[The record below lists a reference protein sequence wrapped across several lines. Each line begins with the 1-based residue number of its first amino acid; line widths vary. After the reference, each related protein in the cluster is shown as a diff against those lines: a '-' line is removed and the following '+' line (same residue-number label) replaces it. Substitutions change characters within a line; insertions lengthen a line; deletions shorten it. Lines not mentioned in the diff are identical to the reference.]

1 MREPGPG
8 AGAATPAGPPVCRL
22 PAAEKGD
29 AQAQLYVGEIFE
41 RGLAGQPDYAAA
53 VTWYR
58 RAADQGFSQAL
69 IALGAL
75 VQQGLGAPRDPALAE
90 KLFRRAAGLPDEMPG
105 DAAPAPGPGSR
116 NDELSTKVSE
126 QSRQIEELQKKLAA
140 RETDVGKDRARLKA
154 LQDQLAKSQAPDKA
168 AADAKSQGLSQSLTE
183 RDREL
188 ARSKTAIADLQ
199 GKLAAL
205 QAQPP
210 APTVSPAELDH
221 MRAQLAESQ
230 AATAARQREAD
241 QLRAELQQAR
251 QGAAGQDAKTQ
262 QLSQTL
268 ADHDRELDRAKAA
281 TAELRTKLAAVDP
294 DELAK
299 LRGDLAGAQSAM
311 AAQQRDADKLRAEL
325 QASQAGSASR
335 EADLK
340 QNLSKL
346 EREAQERQAAIAA
359 KDDEIKKLQDQVAR
373 IDAAP
378 AVRGP
383 AAEAAQPI
391 AFPVAQFGHYHAL
404 VIGIDNYQRL
414 PALKTPVDDA
424 KAVAQVLRDEY
435 AFDVVLLVDANRYDI
450 LAALNKF
457 RQTLTDQD
465 NLLIYY
471 AGHGVL
477 DTVNQRGNWMPVD
490 AEPDNPANWISNI
503 QITDMLNAMSAR
515 QILIVADTCYS
526 GTLTRDVATAIGRTR
541 NETERAA
548 WYKIMISKPSRV
560 ALTSAGSS
568 RWLMPAAA
576 AIRSSPICSSRRCA
590 EIRARSRPR
599 RSIRRSSPRSRP
611 A

>member
-1 MREPGPG
+1 M
-8 AGAATPAGPPVCRL
+8 
-22 PAAEKGD
+22 
-29 AQAQLYVGEIFE
+29 
-41 RGLAGQPDYAAA
+41 
-53 VTWYR
+53 
-58 RAADQGFSQAL
+58 
-69 IALGAL
+69 
-75 VQQGLGAPRDPALAE
+75 
-90 KLFRRAAGLPDEMPG
+90 
-105 DAAPAPGPGSR
+105 
-116 NDELSTKVSE
+116 
-126 QSRQIEELQKKLAA
+126 
-140 RETDVGKDRARLKA
+140 
-154 LQDQLAKSQAPDKA
+154 
-168 AADAKSQGLSQSLTE
+168 
-183 RDREL
+183 
-188 ARSKTAIADLQ
+188 
-199 GKLAAL
+199 
-205 QAQPP
+205 
-210 APTVSPAELDH
+210 
-221 MRAQLAESQ
+221 
-230 AATAARQREAD
+230 
-241 QLRAELQQAR
+241 QQAR

-414 PALKTPVDDA
+414 PALEE
-424 KAVAQVLRDEY
+424 LRSTMPRRLHKSC
-435 AFDVVLLVDANRYDI
+435 ATSTRSTWCCSLDANRYDI

-503 QITDMLNAMSAR
+503 QITDMLNAMAAR
-515 QILIVADTCYS
+515 QILIVADSCYS

-541 NETERAA
+541 NDTERAA

-560 ALTSAGSS
+560 ALTSGGLEPVADAGGGGHSLFADLFIKALHGNS
-568 RWLMPAAA
+568 GAVSTQEVYQEIEPAVATRMSQMNMHQVPEYA
-576 AIRSSPICSSRRCA
+576 PIKMA
-590 EIRARSRPR
+590 GHEAGDFVFVRPR
-599 RSIRRSSPRSRP
+599 
-611 A
+611 AN